1 MSVATLTDWP
11 WRQWARRCPH
21 AQAIDA
27 GDVTLSWQQLER
39 EIVQH
44 AQGFRQQGVQP
55 ENLVILR
62 SANSLQA
69 VVSWLSLLAC
79 GARVLA
85 LNPRLPDSQLDRLLP
100 NLGADFIVGSAG
112 AGCLHTPALVTLRR
126 AGDFIHPWQPQAL
139 ATLTLTSGSCGL
151 PKAAAHTIEAHL
163 HSAAAVVALMDFS
176 ARDRWLLSL
185 PLFHVSGLGILW
197 RWLLSGATLTLA
209 DSGGFSAALA
219 RSSFASL
226 VPTQL
231 WRLLR
236 QPERPTMLRSVLLG
250 GAAIA
255 PELVQRAEA
264 AGIRCFCGYGMTE
277 SASTVS
283 AKRADQRAGVGKPL
297 DGQEV
302 RIVDG
307 EIWLRSP
314 TLARGYWQQGQLRP
328 LTDAD
333 GWLHSGDLGAWR
345 QDELCVLGR
354 RDNLFFCG
362 AEAVQPEVI
371 ERLLLRHP
379 RVTQA
384 VVVALADEE
393 YGSRPVALVNAG
405 VALAPLAAW
414 ALPQLAAWQR
424 PVKWYTLPALGCGG
438 IKPARRPLMQWVAQQ
453 QEIDVVFPPRAS
465 YSVMT

>member
-1 MSVATLTDWP
+1 M
-11 WRQWARRCPH
+11 
-21 AQAIDA
+21 
-27 GDVTLSWQQLER
+27 
-39 EIVQH
+39 
-44 AQGFRQQGVQP
+44 
-55 ENLVILR
+55 
-62 SANSLQA
+62 
-69 VVSWLSLLAC
+69 
-79 GARVLA
+79 
-85 LNPRLPDSQLDRLLP
+85 
-100 NLGADFIVGSAG
+100 
-112 AGCLHTPALVTLRR
+112 
-126 AGDFIHPWQPQAL
+126 
-139 ATLTLTSGSCGL
+139 
-151 PKAAAHTIEAHL
+151 PKAAAHTIAAHL
-163 HSAAAVVALMDFS
+163 HSAAAVIALMEFS

-197 RWLLSGATLTLA
+197 RWLVSGATLTLA
-209 DSGGFSAALA
+209 DSAGFSAALA

-236 QPERPTMLRSVLLG
+236 QPERPAMLRSVLLG

-255 PELVQRAEA
+255 SELVQRAEA

-283 AKRADQRAGVGKPL
+283 AKRADDRPGVGKPL

-302 RIVDG
+302 RIVNG

-314 TLARGYWQQGQLRP
+314 TLALGYWQQGKLRP

-345 QDELCVLGR
+345 LDELCVLGR

-379 RVTQA
+379 QVTQA
-384 VVVALADEE
+384 VVVALEDDE
-393 YGSRPVALVNAG
+393 YGSRPVALVNDG
-405 VALAPLAAW
+405 VAMAPLAAW

-424 PVKWYTLPALGCGG
+424 PVKWYTLPALGSGG
-438 IKPARRPLMQWVAQQ
+438 IKPSRRQLMQWVAQQ
-453 QEIDVVFPPRAS
+453 QEIDVVFPQRAS
-465 YSVMT
+465 